1 MKTGLLKMIGDEKK
15 MVSCFRALH
24 GLQAEGARRQGC
36 RRGAILVLP
45 LLLCVASAAR
55 GQDNYEIQVY
65 GSETV
70 APGETM
76 IELHSNFTVR
86 GSTSVDQYGVL
97 PTEHAWHETIEI
109 THGFSSWFETG
120 FYLFTS
126 ARSGSG
132 WHYVGSH
139 IRPRVRAPTRW
150 RWPVGASLSAEF
162 GFQRRRY
169 AANTWT
175 VELRPIIDKQLGRWY
190 LSFNPTLEKA
200 LRGPDAKRGW
210 EFSPNA
216 KVDYG
221 VTREVAVGVEYYGAL
236 GPLLDFDP
244 LHDQQQQFFG
254 VIDLDVSPKW
264 ELNFGIGVGATAS
277 TDHLLIKAIVGRRWR
292 ARRER
297 SNATISN
304 KAESRKSFTALAGAR

>member
-1 MKTGLLKMIGDEKK
+1 MISGCER
-15 MVSCFRALH
+15 RAIWILPV
-24 GLQAEGARRQGC
+24 LSLGAS
-36 RRGAILVLP
+36 L
-45 LLLCVASAAR
+45 AAR
-55 GQDNYEIQVY
+55 GQDNYEIQVC
-65 GSETV
+65 GLETV

-76 IELHSNFTVR
+76 IKLHLNFTVR

-126 ARSGSG
+126 ARSGNG

-139 IRPRVRAPTRW
+139 IRPRVRVPVRW

-169 AANTWT
+169 AANRWT
-175 VELRPIIDKQLGRWY
+175 LEVRPIVDKQIGRWY

-200 LRGPDAKRGW
+200 LCGPDAKRGW

-216 KVDYG
+216 KVSYS
-221 VTREVAVGVEYYGAL
+221 VARKIAAGVEYYGAL

-244 LHDQQQQFFG
+244 LHDQQQQFYE
-254 VIDLDVSPKW
+254 VVDLDVSPKW
-264 ELNFGIGVGATAS
+264 ELNFGVGVDATAG
-277 TDHLLIKAIVGRRWR
+277 TDHLLIKAIVGRRFR
-292 ARRER
+292 LRR
-297 SNATISN
+297 
-304 KAESRKSFTALAGAR
+304 K

>member
-1 MKTGLLKMIGDEKK
+1 MIGDEKK

-254 VIDLDVSPKW
+254 VVDLDVSPKW